1 MNRKQ
6 LTSAFKHYAS
16 LTVGILFD
24 VLATS
29 FNWLSNRCS
38 DTCCYFLSVSANHSR
53 K

>member
-16 LTVGILFD
+16 LTVGIAFD

-29 FNWLSNRCS
+29 FAWLSNRCN